1 METSYG
7 EPWCQGDFDIVI
19 KMDIS
24 RIIER
29 KNFLL
34 RHCIGSYGHRQNR
47 DCGQVLGNA
56 SAKPSSYARIGAIF
70 LISRVGGPKEHSRDF
85 HQPLN
90 SSTPSPK
97 QIRSQL
103 IEVQRAMGFEYNN
116 GKAWDAFAGGETREA
131 PDSKVV
137 LI

>member
-1 METSYG
+1 MRTSFLATESPDMVADRMEVTTR
-7 EPWCQGDFDIVI
+7 C
-19 KMDIS
+19 
-24 RIIER
+24 R
-29 KNFLL
+29 KITLL
-34 RHCIGSYGHRQNR
+34 
-47 DCGQVLGNA
+47 
-56 SAKPSSYARIGAIF
+56 KPSSYARIGANF
-70 LISRVGGPKEHSRDF
+70 LISRVAGPKEHSRDF

-103 IEVQRAMGFEYNN
+103 IEVQRAMGFEYNT

-131 PDSKVV
+131 LDFKVV